1 MARGDSKEQ
10 SMGDA
15 MHAENPLGTLVARDR
30 SLSLDTGG
38 KQVPVVFEKRQGNQ
52 IFRTVTYVPR
62 ASLLDRDNLSSAKD
76 PFRGFYTLFWISMVL
91 LVMNLFITSMHSTG
105 ELLSMTFASLMS
117 RDAIML
123 ALSDAVIVGATF
135 FCVLMVKVMYKYK
148 LRYAKRVVF
157 LLYLYHALMLTSV
170 ISWSQYRYMT
180 VNGTMSDTHQILID
194 TESKLAKQL
203 AEHYCTDVDHAWEKG
218 INDLHL
224 GSKSLSAVPKQDE
237 SHDSL
242 YARWASRPVQ
252 SGTSSERAQKLYAAL
267 CTDLPKARSPV
278 PEQHRLIHALQS
290 NRLPNHPR
298 KDQVDVEHEEARDPH
313 PFFWHTDP
321 KIKDLACRIVELRD
335 NLYEARDESRSVG
348 PMWPDNVSVSNFWD
362 FQLIPCLVYK
372 LRYPRTQSV
381 RKLYV
386 LERIL
391 ALFGTFFVLYV
402 TTVNLI
408 MPVSM
413 DPTVPL
419 FEAFIRLAPPMM
431 LCYLLLFYLMFE
443 CVCNAFAELTRF
455 ADREFYKDWWNSA
468 SMDEFSR
475 KWNGFNIQLGSFSQ
489 ARKLAHVPRIFHPT
503 RSGDDHRQRE
513 NERLSIPRTN
523 VSVPFDAH
531 GPHPPLQTALGFG

>member
-1 MARGDSKEQ
+1 MAQGDSKEQ
-10 SMGDA
+10 SKGDGKYG
-15 MHAENPLGTLVARDR
+15 ENLLGTRVARDR

-52 IFRTVTYVPR
+52 ILRTVKYVPR

-76 PFRGFYTLFWISMVL
+76 PFRGFYTLFWISMML

-123 ALSDAVIVGATF
+123 ALSDGVIVGATF
-135 FCVLMVKVMYKYK
+135 FWVFMVKAMYRYK

-170 ISWSQYRYMT
+170 ISWSQYREWPWVQSGFFVLHSFVMMMKVHSYMT
-180 VNGTMSDTHQILID
+180 VNGTMSDTHQKLLD

-203 AEHYCTDVDHAWEKG
+203 AEHYCTDVDHAWEKA
-218 INDLHL
+218 ILDLHL
-224 GSKSLSAVPKQDE
+224 ESRSLSTVPKQDQ

-242 YARWASRPVQ
+242 YARWMSRPVQ
-252 SGTSSERAQKLYAAL
+252 SGTSSERAQKLYATL
-267 CTDLPKARSPV
+267 RTDLPKAKSPV
-278 PEQHRLIHALQS
+278 PEHHRLIHALQS
-290 NRLPNHPR
+290 NTLPNHPR
-298 KDQVDVEHEEARDPH
+298 KEQVDVEHEEARDPH

-321 KIKDLACRIVELRD
+321 TIKELACRIVELRD

-386 LERIL
+386 LERTL
-391 ALFGTFFVLYV
+391 ALFGTFFLLYV

-475 KWNGFNIQLGSFSQ
+475 KWNGLDIQLGSFSQ
-489 ARKLAHVPRIFHPT
+489 ARKLAHVPRILYST
-503 RSGDDHRQRE
+503 
-513 NERLSIPRTN
+513 
-523 VSVPFDAH
+523 
-531 GPHPPLQTALGFG
+531 